1 MVSAIFLGLVL
12 STHRG
17 MIDARDQITKANK
30 HAILPWRD
38 IAHMPFLPASSFAF
52 RVWKYL
58 SRLYL
63 RDRKRE
69 HVRGQ
74 HFGFIDAITVN
85 FFICLRCRSHLSCRI
100 NISGAICKRHVCA
113 NGPKWSLLSLEHITL
128 PFSELQS
135 LSAIIWR
142 LFKLSRSGLVRKGRK
157 YSFREIFL
165 SNLPSRIIVPVL
177 KPMAVKGSVKTC
189 NGDKIHFRCECL
201 RQYVFPISLRTF
213 LRISFPGKKSN

>member
-128 PFSELQS
+128 PFFEVYGPFRRSFEGS
-135 LSAIIWR
+135 LSHLGAASFGKGGNI
-142 LFKLSRSGLVRKGRK
+142 LSER
-157 YSFREIFL
+157 FF
-165 SNLPSRIIVPVL
+165 
-177 KPMAVKGSVKTC
+177 C
-189 NGDKIHFRCECL
+189 
-201 RQYVFPISLRTF
+201 PICPR
-213 LRISFPGKKSN
+213 G